1 MDLLKLMST
10 VELLQMAV
18 FFVLNILLEE
28 KFCKRTDP
36 VFFFFFLREIGLI
49 LLFTTWRLN
58 LAIASKK
65 TLIIKV
71 VSSES
76 YQRPVDL
83 ITI

>member
-10 VELLQMAV
+10 VELLQVAV

-36 VFFFFFLREIGLI
+36 VLFCFFLREIGLI

-76 YQRPVDL
+76 YQRPMDL

>member
-10 VELLQMAV
+10 VELLQVAV

-36 VFFFFFLREIGLI
+36 VLFFFFLREIGLI

-76 YQRPVDL
+76 YQRPMDL